1 MMQQKERLEKQLDFI
16 REIDK
21 EKEIFRQTYLA
32 DASRK
37 ENDAEHA
44 WHMAIMTMLLSE
56 YANEKIDVVCQYRCQ
71 IVFDLVGAEL
81 NLVIFLKVESEPR
94 VVEGKEGGGIVGA
107 IDGSRS
113 LHQQRGVKR
122 VLGRRIFVHRDVE
135 IAVDAL
141 SILELHVRPTALVE
155 ELFQGGFQVLKDGST
170 RSLHLRVID
179 VHSGVQ
185 LLCL

>member
-1 MMQQKERLEKQLDFI
+1 MFI
-16 REIDK
+16 
-21 EKEIFRQTYLA
+21 L
-32 DASRK
+32 
-37 ENDAEHA
+37 
-44 WHMAIMTMLLSE
+44 
-56 YANEKIDVVCQYRCQ
+56 
-71 IVFDLVGAEL
+71 
-81 NLVIFLKVESEPR
+81 LKVESEAR
-94 VVEGKEGGGIVGA
+94 VVERKEGGGIVGA

-135 IAVDAL
+135 ITVDAF

-155 ELFQGGFQVLKDGST
+155 ELLQGGFQVLKDGST